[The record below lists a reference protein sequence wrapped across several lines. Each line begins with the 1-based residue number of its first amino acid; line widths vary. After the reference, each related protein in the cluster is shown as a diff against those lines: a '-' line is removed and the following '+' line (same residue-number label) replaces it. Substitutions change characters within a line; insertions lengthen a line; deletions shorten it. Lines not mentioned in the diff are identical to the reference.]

1 MEKRA
6 RRKFTN
12 EFKVQAV
19 ELAEQIGSNIEASN
33 RLGVRADIIRTWRRQ
48 LNQGSKNK
56 DIRTPAQVM
65 ADLEEIKRLK
75 KQISDLEKTNYILKK
90 AAAFFSQDH
99 LK

>member
-1 MEKRA
+1 
-6 RRKFTN
+6 
-12 EFKVQAV
+12 
-19 ELAEQIGSNIEASN
+19 
-33 RLGVRADIIRTWRRQ
+33 

-56 DIRTPAQVM
+56 DIRTPAQVL
-65 ADLEEIKRLK
+65 ADLEEIKKLK